1 MPGRIPPIMPGGII
15 PGCMPGGI
23 MPGGI
28 GRKPGGIPIPGRGGV
43 GTPAGGAVSRRRKN
57 VGEGM
62 REAGWAGEFTAQASG
77 LGLRRGDEDR

>member
-1 MPGRIPPIMPGGII
+1 MPGRIPPIIPGGIT

-43 GTPAGGAVSRRRKN
+43 GTPAGGAVSSSHNYDYEGPLKRK
-57 VGEGM
+57 
-62 REAGWAGEFTAQASG
+62 S
-77 LGLRRGDEDR
+77 